1 MIFFG
6 FIPVA
11 ECVCVLLFFDAFVC
25 VCVCARCSV
34 FDLSDFVLVGVCLCA
49 YLVILASLIRMP
61 LAGSCPNRGCHL
73 IKSIICWLS
82 LLELR
87 RKRSVPTLFHSIHSR
102 SLSRSPSPTHP
113 FTHPLALSWGKKLT
127 ITHINQWLIQAN
139 RPEKCPPQLSI
150 GPPA

>member
-73 IKSIICWLS
+73 IKSIIC
-82 LLELR
+82 
-87 RKRSVPTLFHSIHSR
+87 
-102 SLSRSPSPTHP
+102 
-113 FTHPLALSWGKKLT
+113 
-127 ITHINQWLIQAN
+127 
-139 RPEKCPPQLSI
+139 
-150 GPPA
+150 